1 MRHSL
6 NLVGLLGLSLG
17 LSLGLA
23 NPAFATRV
31 TVETQLGSFEIELFE
46 EEAPNTVANFLNYVR
61 DGRFDGTIVH
71 RNIPDFVVQT
81 GSFRIVEDVI
91 ENIPTDDP
99 VANEFGRSNLRGT
112 VAMAKLGG
120 DPDSATSGWFVNLSD
135 NSENL
140 DNQNGGFTVFGEV
153 VGDGMTVVDAISDL
167 PTVRI
172 NGLGAAFTDTPLYEY
187 TPGDLVRTENFVL
200 ASVTENSDFVINS
213 GLNDAW
219 FNPATAGQGFFFNV
233 FPDQGLFFL
242 SWFTFDTERPPA
254 DVTAL
259 LGEPGHRWITAQG
272 SFSGNVATLDAT
284 LTSGGVFD
292 SAMPMVENEAYG
304 TVTVTFEGCDAATV
318 AYDFPDPGVS
328 GTVPVQRVVQDNVA
342 LCEALQDG
350 NAAR

>member
-6 NLVGLLGLSLG
+6 TAFGLLGLSLC
-17 LSLGLA
+17 LA
-23 NPAFATRV
+23 TPVSADRV

-46 EEAPNTVANFLNYVR
+46 DEAPNTVANFLNYVR
-61 DGRFDGTIVH
+61 DGRYEANVVH
-71 RNIPDFVVQT
+71 RNIEDFVLQT
-81 GSFRIVEDVI
+81 GSFRIVDDLL

-99 VANEFGRSNLRGT
+99 VVNEFGRSNLRGT

-120 DPDSATSGWFVNLSD
+120 DPDSATSGWFVNLAD

-153 VGDGMTVVDAISDL
+153 VGNGMEVVDAISAL
-167 PTVRI
+167 PTFRI

-187 TPGDLVRTENFVL
+187 TPGEPVRNENFVL
-200 ASVTENSDFVINS
+200 ATVTENSDFVINS

-242 SWFTFDTERPPA
+242 SWFTFDTERPPG
-254 DVTAL
+254 DVTAI

-292 SAMPMVENEAYG
+292 AALPAVENDAYG
-304 TVTVTFEGCDAATV
+304 TVTVTFEGCNAASV
-318 AYDFPDPGVS
+318 AYDFPVPGVS
-328 GTVPVQRVVQDNVA
+328 GTVPVRRVVADNVA
-342 LCEALQDG
+342 LCEALQEDS
-350 NAAR
+350 ASR